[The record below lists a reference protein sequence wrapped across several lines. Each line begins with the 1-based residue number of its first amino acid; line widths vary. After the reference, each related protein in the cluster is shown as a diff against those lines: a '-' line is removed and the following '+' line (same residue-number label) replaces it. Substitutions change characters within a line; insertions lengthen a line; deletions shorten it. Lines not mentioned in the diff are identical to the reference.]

1 MFEFLRRLLG
11 GSVRSTTSGPIKV
24 PAAESVRPMS
34 EKQHD
39 RANVADHPVRPKDRA
54 LSGRAAVDEYF
65 KLSGVIESAKAGG
78 DYKKAVRAARNSFPL
93 MSAVVA
99 QMKKEFG
106 RFDIATSHAIHTGGT
121 LMAVM
126 EDAEGIGELRQTLD
140 KTVDLHKWLES
151 ADQAESD
158 LRLVKAVLAAVTANP
173 GVKQNELKRF
183 VDGDGR
189 RLSTLV
195 SWLDKGGRLHRISR
209 PPTYALFID
218 APPRACQ
225 PEQSTGQTPTSLHI
239 PTARRRTAQSATH
252 ATKLELNK
260 LPYVRLPKAPPPW
273 EEKAQTNDLAER
285 SLTTPDD
292 ESDRA
297 TQQRFAVS
305 STGWRILEEQKLTP

>member
-11 GSVRSTTSGPIKV
+11 GATRSATGPAIKV
-24 PAAESVRPMS
+24 PPAEPVRRVPEM
-34 EKQHD
+34 QQD
-39 RANVADHPVRPKDRA
+39 RAKAVDPVRPKDRA

-65 KLSGVIESAKAGG
+65 KLSGVIESAKATG

-93 MSAVVA
+93 MPAVVA
-99 QMKKEFG
+99 HMKKEFG
-106 RFDIATSHAIHTGGT
+106 RFDIATSHAIHTGGP

-126 EDAEGIGELRQTLD
+126 EDAEGISELRQTLD

-189 RLSTLV
+189 RLSILV
-195 SWLDKGGRLHRISR
+195 SWLDKGGRLHRVSR

-218 APPRACQ
+218 APPRDRQ
-225 PEQSTGQTPTSLHI
+225 PQQSIGQTSTSLHVS
-239 PTARRRTAQSATH
+239 TAR
-252 ATKLELNK
+252 
-260 LPYVRLPKAPPPW
+260 
-273 EEKAQTNDLAER
+273 
-285 SLTTPDD
+285 
-292 ESDRA
+292 
-297 TQQRFAVS
+297 
-305 STGWRILEEQKLTP
+305 